1 MVYRPQTLRFTVCV
15 LLTMLSPLIVV
26 LGALCLMHPKRA
38 GADQA
43 LSPYRTEACRTYQ
56 SIEID
61 GELSESDWQNAK
73 PISQFVQLEPDE
85 GRAVT
90 QPMEARILYDEKN
103 IYFGFVCADSDFSK
117 LVANEMRRDGSGRD
131 GLRENDHIFIL
142 LDTYNDS
149 RSGFF
154 FRVNPLG
161 AMEDIALMDNGES
174 RNQDWDAVWTART
187 KMNGDNWTAEIEIP
201 FSQLRF
207 AKSEKMTWGMNV
219 GRSIP
224 RNQEEAT
231 WVPLKKAHGFFARYR
246 TDNLGSLVGLEGIT
260 PKRNLELLPYFLPE
274 VNRTK
279 AEKRTEGVFDI
290 GLDVKYGITPNL
302 IADVT
307 FNTDFAQ
314 VESDQERVNLTRFS
328 LFFPEKRPFFL
339 EGAGM
344 FDFGIP
350 RTSTRRPPPLLLFY
364 SRRIGLAEDRA
375 VPIIAGGKM
384 TGKAGPFSL
393 GILNVTTDELNIEDF
408 TDRSAKSSAS
418 DSSDAP
424 TTVPTTNF
432 SVLRVKR
439 DIGSGSSV
447 GIIAINKQD
456 ASAHNRSGG
465 FDFVYRPTDNINVR
479 GLWARTS
486 GQGKGL
492 YLGSGWQNTSF
503 RLRGSY
509 MDISEDFNPEVGYIR
524 RTGVRYIRGELR
536 YTPWVRKFGV
546 RRIWMGPELDLIL
559 NQENSLQT
567 RNISL
572 VSFFRFENGAWVA
585 FLPRRTSE
593 NLEED
598 FEIREG
604 IIIPIGEYRFTE
616 WRFRAST
623 DDTKAIAGEFGLNFG
638 SFYNG
643 NRRGFNVDVAF
654 KPNGRFSIAPQ
665 FEFNRVTLPVPGG
678 STINSVEVRDEA
690 NSTINSG
697 EVRDE
702 ANNWRVDS
710 TRRVNSTFNASIF
723 GGRASY
729 SFSTSF
735 FAKIFAQ
742 WNSEDDVIGTNFLL
756 NYIYRPGSDFYLV
769 FNQTYETKGTKP
781 VPLDS
786 TVGVKMTYWWNP

>member
-231 WVPLKKAHGFFARYR
+231 WVPLKKAHGFWARYR

-260 PKRNLELLPYFLPE
+260 PKRNLELLPYFLPG

-393 GILNVTTDELNIEDF
+393 GILNVTTDEIQIESS
-408 TDRSAKSSAS
+408 TDEPQI
-418 DSSDAP
+418 DSP

-456 ASAHNRSGG
+456 ASTHNRSGG

-486 GQGKGL
+486 GQGNGL

-503 RLRGSY
+503 RLRGAY

-559 NQENSLQT
+559 NQENNLQT
-567 RNISL
+567 LNISL

-623 DDTKAIAGEFGLNFG
+623 DDTKAIAGEFGMNFG

-742 WNSEDDVIGTNFLL
+742 WNSDDDVIGTNFLL